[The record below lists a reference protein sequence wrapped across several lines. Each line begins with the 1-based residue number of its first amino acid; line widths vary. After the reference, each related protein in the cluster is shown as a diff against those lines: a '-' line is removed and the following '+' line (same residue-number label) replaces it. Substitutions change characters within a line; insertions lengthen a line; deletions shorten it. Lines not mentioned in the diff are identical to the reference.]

1 MNVISLRNGT
11 ARPEEMLRNARMTGV
26 VKLQRCIK
34 LLSQG
39 QLWAVLVAIVGHVNL
54 TLPEILAPLRAHLCK
69 ANSCGV
75 EICQNWSLKT
85 PC

>member
-34 LLSQG
+34 LLSQV
-39 QLWAVLVAIVGHVNL
+39 QLWVRNDSHHEGRISDIRCGCIQGLSSKESYLSNFAVSHSRG
-54 TLPEILAPLRAHLCK
+54 T
-69 ANSCGV
+69 
-75 EICQNWSLKT
+75 
-85 PC
+85 